1 MLVFAYKQSEGE
13 MKKAIVF
20 VLIAIV
26 AVSSAFAFKFNSVG
40 IETGNGLH
48 VSLDMEVAD
57 NFDVYA
63 RLGYTGLFDISSGA
77 QYKVGEFKL
86 GKTAVAV
93 KPGAQINFDFRSS
106 DGANSFIFEMFGT
119 CSFQFDAGSLTA
131 FLRPGIGFMAS
142 TYTYGDYKSKDN
154 SFAWLIETGVAY
166 LFN

>member
-1 MLVFAYKQSEGE
+1 

-26 AVSSAFAFKFNSVG
+26 AVSSAFAFRFVSVG
-40 IETGNGLH
+40 IETGNGLLAS
-48 VSLDMEVAD
+48 VDMEVVD

-63 RLGYTGLFDISSGA
+63 RLGYAGMFDISGGA

-86 GKTAVAV
+86 GSTKVAV
-93 KPGAQINFDFRSS
+93 KPGAQICFDFRSD
-106 DGANSFIFEMFGT
+106 DGRNTFIFQMFGT
-119 CSFQFDAGSLTA
+119 CNFQFDAGSLTA

-154 SFAWLIETGVAY
+154 GFAWTVETGVAY

>member
-1 MLVFAYKQSEGE
+1 

-26 AVSSAFAFKFNSVG
+26 AVSSAFAFRFVSVG
-40 IETGNGLH
+40 IETGNGLLAS
-48 VSLDMEVAD
+48 VDMEVVD

-63 RLGYTGLFDISSGA
+63 RLGYTGLFDISGGA
-77 QYKVGEFKL
+77 QYKVGEFKM
-86 GKTAVAV
+86 GSTKVAV
-93 KPGAQINFDFRSS
+93 KPGAQLCFDFRSS

-119 CSFQFDAGSLTA
+119 CSFQFEAGNLTA

-154 SFAWLIETGVAY
+154 GFAWTVETGVAY